1 MGVVQDFISTVKKNV
16 GIGNKDILA
25 EKVKNQFGLEKK
37 GAIYY
42 CDSFAVRFC
51 STKNH
56 TDSVSNTVMSIKHIR
71 GFDGIPLFVCVVGP
85 DNNYLR
91 LANAT
96 FIKQV
101 SHSSKKL
108 REDNIVGNINY
119 SDIMKDYNG
128 EINTGDNYEELFKMH
143 SQLGFDG
150 NISRIVSN
158 TNSICPTKGKFVPT
172 LEQRN
177 NILAAPER
185 TIKFFK
191 SDAYI
196 ELKRDLDE
204 KTEEATSDIQL
215 VVQNFGHDVKQRGN
229 LVEYFIRSKDEKN
242 KEKIREKIKKQE
254 VIENVVVE
262 NGLGDYSVKKD
273 GYMIET
279 DIKSKVTSLSSAPK
293 GYNIDKLLEF
303 LSKPSSIYL
312 IYIVAINEEEK
323 PVTELSSIFQKQ
335 ILEKTKIQHHW
346 AGRNSRGVAQFDG
359 NSLEYFMNDSEQ
371 MIEIEEAK
379 KFLIKILDDNCQDE

>member
-1 MGVVQDFISTVKKNV
+1 M
-16 GIGNKDILA
+16 
-25 EKVKNQFGLEKK
+25 
-37 GAIYY
+37 
-42 CDSFAVRFC
+42 
-51 STKNH
+51 
-56 TDSVSNTVMSIKHIR
+56 
-71 GFDGIPLFVCVVGP
+71 
-85 DNNYLR
+85 
-91 LANAT
+91 
-96 FIKQV
+96 
-101 SHSSKKL
+101 
-108 REDNIVGNINY
+108 
-119 SDIMKDYNG
+119 
-128 EINTGDNYEELFKMH
+128 
-143 SQLGFDG
+143 
-150 NISRIVSN
+150 
-158 TNSICPTKGKFVPT
+158 
-172 LEQRN
+172 
-177 NILAAPER
+177 
-185 TIKFFK
+185 
-191 SDAYI
+191 
-196 ELKRDLDE
+196 
-204 KTEEATSDIQL
+204 
-215 VVQNFGHDVKQRGN
+215 
-229 LVEYFIRSKDEKN
+229 
-242 KEKIREKIKKQE
+242 
-254 VIENVVVE
+254 IENVVVE